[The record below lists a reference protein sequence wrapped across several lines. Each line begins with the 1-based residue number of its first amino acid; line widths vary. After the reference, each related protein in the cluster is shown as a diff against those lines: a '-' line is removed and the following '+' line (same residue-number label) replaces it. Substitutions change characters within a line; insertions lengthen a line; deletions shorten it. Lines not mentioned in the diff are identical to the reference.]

1 MTRSSSSEL
10 QLKKVQPFLT
20 EKQMASGLPKL
31 SILYKIYL
39 TLPVSSAIAERSFS
53 RLKLIKN
60 YLRST
65 MTNERLSGLALIS
78 IERDL
83 AENVDFESTINR
95 FASMKSRRK
104 QFI

>member
-1 MTRSSSSEL
+1 M
-10 QLKKVQPFLT
+10 
-20 EKQMASGLPKL
+20 
-31 SILYKIYL
+31 
-39 TLPVSSAIAERSFS
+39 TLPVSSATAERCFS

-65 MTNERLSGLALIS
+65 MTNERQSALALIS

>member
-1 MTRSSSSEL
+1 
-10 QLKKVQPFLT
+10 
-20 EKQMASGLPKL
+20 
-31 SILYKIYL
+31 
-39 TLPVSSAIAERSFS
+39 
-53 RLKLIKN
+53 
-60 YLRST
+60 
-65 MTNERLSGLALIS
+65 MTNERLSELALIS

>member
-1 MTRSSSSEL
+1 
-10 QLKKVQPFLT
+10 
-20 EKQMASGLPKL
+20 MASGIPNL

-39 TLPVSSAIAERSFS
+39 ILPVSSVTVERSFS
-53 RLKLIKN
+53 RFKLIKI
-60 YLRST
+60 YLRLT
-65 MTNERLSGLALIS
+65 MTNKRLSGSAFIS

>member
-1 MTRSSSSEL
+1 M
-10 QLKKVQPFLT
+10 T
-20 EKQMASGLPKL
+20 EKLMASGLTNL
-31 SILYKIYL
+31 SIFYKIYM
-39 TLPVSSAIAERSFS
+39 TLPVSSATAERCFS

-65 MTNERLSGLALIS
+65 MTNERQSALALIS